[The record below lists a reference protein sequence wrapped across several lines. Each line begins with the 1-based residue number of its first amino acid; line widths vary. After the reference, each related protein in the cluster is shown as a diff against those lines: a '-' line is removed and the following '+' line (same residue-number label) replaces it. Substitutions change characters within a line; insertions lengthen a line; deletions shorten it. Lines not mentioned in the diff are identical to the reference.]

1 MRYKRVGKSAL
12 LQNMRWELCWL
23 FANVLMSVGKKAAGK
38 KNKFWVGKLKIFSI
52 LNCEILSYNSLEN
65 CADSIAYNGK
75 RLCEGGAKKFKTF
88 YKFFPEQKPFSFFQ
102 NYKKIKNEMVFCD

>member
-1 MRYKRVGKSAL
+1 MTEKLFLNSKSSN
-12 LQNMRWELCWL
+12 Q
-23 FANVLMSVGKKAAGK
+23 NVLKIYNYVY
-38 KNKFWVGKLKIFSI
+38 KNKESETWESKENIQLFTRIFSKI
-52 LNCEILSYNSLEN
+52 SDNR
-65 CADSIAYNGK
+65 K

>member
-38 KNKFWVGKLKIFSI
+38 KNKFWVGKGFRFCGLI
-52 LNCEILSYNSLEN
+52 LNQFCFAIL
-65 CADSIAYNGK
+65 
-75 RLCEGGAKKFKTF
+75 
-88 YKFFPEQKPFSFFQ
+88 
-102 NYKKIKNEMVFCD
+102 

>member
-38 KNKFWVGKLKIFSI
+38 KNEFCVGSVFFHLLLCLVISFYV
-52 LNCEILSYNSLEN
+52 L
-65 CADSIAYNGK
+65 
-75 RLCEGGAKKFKTF
+75 RL
-88 YKFFPEQKPFSFFQ
+88 
-102 NYKKIKNEMVFCD
+102 